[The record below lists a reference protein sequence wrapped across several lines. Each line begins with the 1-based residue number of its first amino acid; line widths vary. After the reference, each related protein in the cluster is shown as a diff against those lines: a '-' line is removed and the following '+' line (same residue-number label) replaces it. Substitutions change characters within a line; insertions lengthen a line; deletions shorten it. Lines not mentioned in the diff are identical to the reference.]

1 VCTNGAGAPA
11 EASGSLDRAAD
22 ALATDSVESGASGA
36 VSGDLRE
43 LQPMMAAAVKTIA
56 APKPI
61 RRAAR
66 RPGLAQRR
74 QGG

>member
-11 EASGSLDRAAD
+11 EASGSLERAAG
-22 ALATDSVESGASGA
+22 ALATGSVESGESGA

-43 LQPMMAAAVKTIA
+43 LQPMMATAVKTIA

-66 RPGLAQRR
+66 RPGLAQRE
-74 QGG
+74 